1 MQFTTVRSKEKDYD
15 IYLKS
20 EKLVHSQQEH
30 EKNVSQLF
38 GSGKNWFLAICY
50 LQIRREK
57 KVDPAKTKKCSSLLQ
72 GKRLFGEQKKVDPC
86 YFGDQK
92 MQFTTV
98 RSKEKD
104 YDIYLK
110 SEKLVH
116 SQQEHEKNVS
126 QLFGSGKNWFL
137 AISSLTNTV
146 AAISRRET
154 IGSLL
159 FGYQKMQFTTVR
171 SKEKD
176 YDIYLKSEKLVH
188 SQQEHEK
195 YVSQLFESG
204 KKEFQAISS
213 LQNTV
218 AVIWRQKKVDPCYLL
233 FVRSKEKEQDI
244 LKSEK
249 LVYRQ
254 QDHEKNVS
262 QLFGSGKN
270 SAISSLTNT
279 VTAIWREKK
288 VDPCYFQTKKCSSQL
303 LGARKKI
310 MTSI

>member
-1 MQFTTVRSKEKDYD
+1 MQFTTVRSKEKDYY

-20 EKLVHSQQEH
+20 EKLIHSQQEH
-30 EKNVSQLF
+30 EKKFPQLF
-38 GSGKNWFLAICY
+38 GSGKTWFLAISSLTNTVAVY
-50 LQIRREK
+50 FEREK
-57 KVDPAKTKKCSSLLQ
+57 SGSLL
-72 GKRLFGEQKKVDPC
+72 
-86 YFGDQK
+86 FGDQK

-146 AAISRRET
+146 AAIWREKS
-154 IGSLL
+154 GSLI
-159 FGYQKMQFTTVR
+159 FGDQKMQFTTVR
-171 SKEKD
+171 IKEKD

-195 YVSQLFESG
+195 
-204 KKEFQAISS
+204 
-213 LQNTV
+213 
-218 AVIWRQKKVDPCYLL
+218 
-233 FVRSKEKEQDI
+233 
-244 LKSEK
+244 
-249 LVYRQ
+249 
-254 QDHEKNVS
+254 NVS

-270 SAISSLTNT
+270 WFLAISSLTNT
-279 VTAIWREKK
+279 VAAIWREKN
-288 VDPCYFQTKKCSSQL
+288 VDPCYLETKKCSSQL